1 MGYMEYMGYDSDMF
15 HMKRN
20 PLDVCTMYAYHA
32 HGEVYRWCLP
42 LFNSP
47 PPGRQDARDDSAY
60 KKFHVKHDDS
70 RLYKNGVLGRF
81 ISCAPLPPLLTPH
94 S

>member
-1 MGYMEYMGYDSDMF
+1 MIVICFTWNIIPWVYVPCALIM
-15 HMKRN
+15 HMVKYTAGAS
-20 PLDVCTMYAYHA
+20 PSLI
-32 HGEVYRWCLP
+32 LP
-42 LFNSP
+42 RR
-47 PPGRQDARDDSAY
+47 GRQDARNDSAY